1 MLSYKERIRNFLI
14 YMDTIFFIA
23 ILIMSV
29 VIHEVSHGFIA
40 LRFGDRTALYA
51 GRLTLNPLKH
61 LDMFGSVILPIFL
74 VLTHSSF
81 LFGWAKPVPY
91 NPNNLT
97 NRKWGT
103 IAVAS
108 AGILANLSLAVFF
121 GLILRFSLNSVMSVD
136 FVSIISSIVLINL
149 GLAIFNLIP
158 IPPLDGSKILF
169 SLLPNSF
176 YFVISFLEQYSLV
189 LILIFIVFFANY
201 LYPILAYLY
210 YLITSLSL

>member
-1 MLSYKERIRNFLI
+1 
-14 YMDTIFFIA
+14 MDTIFFIA

-29 VIHEVSHGFIA
+29 VVHEVSHGFVA

-61 LDMFGSVILPIFL
+61 LDMFGSIILPAFL

-103 IAVAS
+103 VAVAS
-108 AGILANLSLAVFF
+108 AGILANLSIAILF
-121 GLILRFSLNSVMSVD
+121 GLILRFSINSAVSIN
-136 FVSIISSIVLINL
+136 FISIISSIILINL
-149 GLAIFNLIP
+149 GLAIFNLVP

-176 YFVISFLEQYSLV
+176 YAIISFFEQYSLV
-189 LILIFIVFFANY
+189 LILIFIVFFADF

-210 YLITSLSL
+210 YLITGLAI

>member
-1 MLSYKERIRNFLI
+1 
-14 YMDTIFFIA
+14 MDTIFFIA

-61 LDMFGSVILPIFL
+61 LDMFGSIILPIFL

-121 GLILRFSLNSVMSVD
+121 GLILRFSLNSVVSVD

-149 GLAIFNLIP
+149 GLAIFNLVP

-210 YLITSLSL
+210 YLITGLSL

>member
-1 MLSYKERIRNFLI
+1 ME
-14 YMDTIFFIA
+14 TIFFIA

-29 VIHEVSHGFIA
+29 VIHEVSHGFVA
-40 LRFGDRTALYA
+40 LRFGDKTALYA

-61 LDMFGSVILPIFL
+61 LDLFGSVILPAFL

-108 AGILANLSLAVFF
+108 AGVLANLFIAVFF
-121 GLILRFSLNSVMSVD
+121 GLILRFSLNSVVSTS
-136 FVSIISSIVLINL
+136 FVSVISSIVLVNI
-149 GLAIFNLIP
+149 GLAIFNLVP

-169 SLLPNSF
+169 SLLPNSL
-176 YFVISFLEQYSLV
+176 YSVVAFLEQYSLV
-189 LILIFIVFFANY
+189 LVVVFIIFFADS
-201 LYPILAYLY
+201 LFPILAYLFQF
-210 YLITSLSL
+210 ITGLAI

>member
-1 MLSYKERIRNFLI
+1 
-14 YMDTIFFIA
+14 MDTIFFIA

-74 VLTHSSF
+74 ILTHSSF

>member
-1 MLSYKERIRNFLI
+1 
-14 YMDTIFFIA
+14 
-23 ILIMSV
+23 MSV

-74 VLTHSSF
+74 ILTHSSF

>member
-1 MLSYKERIRNFLI
+1 
-14 YMDTIFFIA
+14 
-23 ILIMSV
+23 MSV

-40 LRFGDRTALYA
+40 LRFGDKTALYA
-51 GRLTLNPLKH
+51 NRLTLNPLKH
-61 LDMFGSVILPIFL
+61 LDIFGSIILPAFL
-74 VLTHSSF
+74 VLTHSPF

-108 AGILANLSLAVFF
+108 AGILANLFIAVFF
-121 GLILRFSLNSVMSVD
+121 GLILRFSISSTVSVS

-169 SLLPNSF
+169 SLLPNSL
-176 YFVISFLEQYSLV
+176 YNVISFLEQYSLV
-189 LILIFIVFFANY
+189 LIVIFIVFFADS
-201 LYPILAYLY
+201 LYPILAFLFNIITGL
-210 YLITSLSL
+210 LI